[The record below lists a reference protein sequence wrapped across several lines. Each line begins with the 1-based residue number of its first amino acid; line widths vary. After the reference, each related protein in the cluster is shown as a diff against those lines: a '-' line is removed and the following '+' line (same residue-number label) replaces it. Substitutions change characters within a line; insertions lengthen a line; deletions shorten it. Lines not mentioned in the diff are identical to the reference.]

1 MKIQIIDS
9 GIGNILSVQNMLR
22 KIRFKSDI
30 VRKPNDND
38 YNLTI
43 LPGVGAFDNGI
54 KRLNDLGW
62 SSYLKN
68 ISNNKKHQILGI
80 CLGMQLL
87 TSGSEEGNLSGLEL
101 IPGYFEKLG
110 KKNQK
115 TKVPHMGWNYVE
127 FKKYKNYFWENSQD
141 DPRFYFVHSY
151 KYSYQDSSYIAGEST
166 YEKENFAS
174 IIKLENITGFQFHP
188 EKSHNYGMRLLH
200 QFLSSC
206 DY

>member
-1 MKIQIIDS
+1 
-9 GIGNILSVQNMLR
+9 
-22 KIRFKSDI
+22 
-30 VRKPNDND
+30 
-38 YNLTI
+38 
-43 LPGVGAFDNGI
+43 
-54 KRLNDLGW
+54 
-62 SSYLKN
+62 
-68 ISNNKKHQILGI
+68 
-80 CLGMQLL
+80 
-87 TSGSEEGNLSGLEL
+87 
-101 IPGYFEKLG
+101 
-110 KKNQK
+110 
-115 TKVPHMGWNYVE
+115 MGWNYVE
-127 FKKYKNYFWENSQD
+127 FKKYKNYFWENFHD